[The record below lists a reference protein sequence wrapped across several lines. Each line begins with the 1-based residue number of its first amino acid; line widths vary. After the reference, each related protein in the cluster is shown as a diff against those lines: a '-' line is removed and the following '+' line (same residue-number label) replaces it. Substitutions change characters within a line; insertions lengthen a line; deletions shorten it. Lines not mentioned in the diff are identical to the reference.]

1 MSQNNRDYSVQDP
14 QKLHP
19 LFERSLERV
28 DVASELVKLR
38 QEIQWLREMLIPPKS
53 ALIVG
58 EDVERIL
65 KELK

>member
-1 MSQNNRDYSVQDP
+1 MSQNNRDAVQDS

-19 LFERSLERV
+19 LFEQALGRV
-28 DVASELVKLR
+28 DVASELAKLR

-58 EDVERIL
+58 ADVERIL